1 MTAVDPAARA
11 DRPQAPQHAT
21 PERVRPVDGA
31 GADPRWRELGVLRG
45 ETLWGQFAGS
55 AARTPD
61 AVALVARTATGEQL
75 RWTYSQLRDTAVRTA
90 AGFARA
96 GVRPG
101 ERVLLQLPNTAEFA
115 AVVLGLFR
123 LGALPVLALPAHRSA
138 ELRHVAAASG
148 AVAFVTTDLTGTGPA
163 RCDHRDLA
171 RDLLRAPGRPAL
183 RQVLVAGEPEEFGD
197 LANLAVADVEAAEVS
212 LPAPPG
218 PDDVAFLQLSGG
230 TTGVPKLIPRTHDAY
245 AYTVRESARLCGLDG
260 GSRMLVVLPV
270 AHNYPMSSPGILGTW
285 FAGGTVVL
293 ATDPSP
299 GTAFPL
305 VAAEGVTHVSLVPP
319 LALLWTAAAG
329 DTDHDLSS
337 LRVVG
342 VGGAKCTPEL
352 ARRVPQALGA
362 RLQQVFGMAE
372 GLVNYTRLDDPQDV
386 VVHTQGRPIS
396 PHDELRVVDE
406 DDREV
411 PPGEPGYL
419 LTRGPYTVRA
429 YHDAPAQNR
438 SSFTADGFYRTG
450 DVVRLRP
457 DGNLVVEGR
466 AKDRVNRGGEKVSAE
481 EVEDVLLT
489 HPDVHD
495 AALVGVPDEH
505 LGERTCAFVVPR
517 PGASP
522 SVRELRAHVRS
533 AGLAEFKVP
542 DRVEVVAEFPPTA
555 VGKTSRQQ
563 LRTALAAL
571 LAENGPA
578 VASPSPR
585 ES

>member
-1 MTAVDPAARA
+1 MNPVGLAAPAAS
-11 DRPQAPQHAT
+11 PAPV
-21 PERVRPVDGA
+21 ERVPAVDGA
-31 GADPRWRELGVLRG
+31 AADPRWRELGVLPG
-45 ETLWGQFAGS
+45 QTLWGQFETS
-55 AARTPD
+55 AARTP
-61 AVALVARTATGEQL
+61 AATALVARDGTGQQV
-75 RWTYSQLRDTAVRTA
+75 RWSFQRLRDAAVRTA

-115 AVVLGLFR
+115 TVVLGLFR

-138 ELRHVAAASG
+138 ELRHVAATSG
-148 AVAFVTTDLTGTGPA
+148 AVAFVTADRTGTGSTG
-163 RCDHRDLA
+163 CDHRDLA
-171 RDLLRAPGRPAL
+171 RELLRTPGCEAL
-183 RQVLVAGEPEEFGD
+183 RLVLVTGEPEEFGD
-197 LANLAVADVEAAEVS
+197 LADLAVSDTEAAEAA
-212 LPAPPG
+212 LPEPPA

-245 AYTVRESARLCGLDG
+245 ALTVRESARICGLDQD
-260 GSRMLVVLPV
+260 SRMLVVLPV

-285 FAGGTVVL
+285 LAGGTVVL
-293 ATDPSP
+293 APDPSP

-372 GLVNYTRLDDPQDV
+372 GLVNYTRLDDPEDV

-396 PHDELRVVDE
+396 PHDEVRVVDE
-406 DDREV
+406 DDRDV
-411 PPGEPGYL
+411 PPGEHGYL
-419 LTRGPYTVRA
+419 LTRGPYTIRA
-429 YHDAPAQNR
+429 YHAAPAQNR

-466 AKDRVNRGGEKVSAE
+466 AADRVNRGGEKVSAE

-495 AALVGVPDEH
+495 AALVGVPDDH

-517 PGASP
+517 PGANP
-522 SVRELRAHVRS
+522 TPRELRAHVRS

-542 DRVEVVAEFPPTA
+542 DRVEVVAGFPPTA
-555 VGKTSRQQ
+555 VGKTSRRQ

-571 LAENGPA
+571 LAGPGPA
-578 VASPSPR
+578 AASPRPR

>member
-1 MTAVDPAARA
+1 MNPSNPVEPVALPGPVDLVPAA
-11 DRPQAPQHAT
+11 
-21 PERVRPVDGA
+21 DGA
-31 GADPRWRELGVLRG
+31 AADPRWRELGVLRG
-45 ETLWGQFAGS
+45 ETLWGQFAGA
-55 AARTPD
+55 AARTPG
-61 AVALVARTATGEQL
+61 ALALVARTTAGEEV
-75 RWTYSQLRDTAVRTA
+75 RWTFAQLHDTALRTA

-96 GVRPG
+96 GLRPG

-138 ELRHVAAASG
+138 ELRHVAAAGG
-148 AVAFVTTDLTGTGPA
+148 AVAFVTTDRTGA
-163 RCDHRDLA
+163 ASSRCDHRELA
-171 RDLLRAPGRPAL
+171 RDLLRTPGCGAL
-183 RQVLVAGEPEEFGD
+183 RLVLVAGEPEEFGD
-197 LANLAVADVEAAEVS
+197 LADLAVPDAEAAEVA

-230 TTGVPKLIPRTHDAY
+230 TTGAPKLIPRTHDAY
-245 AYTVRESARLCGLDG
+245 AFTVRESARICGLDED
-260 GSRMLVVLPV
+260 SRMLVVLPV

-285 FAGGTVVL
+285 CAGGTVVL

-299 GTAFPL
+299 GSAFAL

-329 DTDHDLSS
+329 DTDHDLST

-372 GLVNYTRLDDPQDV
+372 GLVNYTRLDDPDDV
-386 VVHTQGRPIS
+386 VLHTQGRPIS
-396 PHDELRVVDE
+396 THDEVRVVDE
-406 DDREV
+406 DDRDV

-419 LTRGPYTVRA
+419 LTRGPYTIRA
-429 YHDAPAQNR
+429 YHAAPAQNR
-438 SSFTADGFYRTG
+438 TSFTADGFYRTG

-466 AKDRVNRGGEKVSAE
+466 AADRVNRGGEKVSAE

-489 HPDVHD
+489 HPGVHD

-517 PGASP
+517 PGANP

-542 DRVEVVAEFPPTA
+542 DRVEVVDAFPPTA
-555 VGKTSRQQ
+555 VGKTSRRQ

-571 LAENGPA
+571 LAERGA
-578 VASPSPR
+578 TAASPRPR